1 MKGHFILTDQSPG
14 LPRLDGTQSLRN
26 FADFLKCGNV
36 AWFLW
41 TWQPL
46 LDSRN
51 MHNSGFPEA

>member
-26 FADFLKCGNV
+26 FADFLKRGNV
-36 AWFLW
+36 APLLMDLA
-41 TWQPL
+41 TL

-51 MHNSGFPEA
+51 TYDSDFPEA